1 MQTVEIHD
9 HAKDDIRNII
19 AVDRPGA
26 LKVLALLEQMQTDAE
41 LQERLLDRKTDDYEE
56 TVDVMRWV
64 EQFRQGN
71 DLYRIK
77 IWEPD
82 RARSL
87 PYRVIYAY
95 LPLDPIANY
104 VVLGVVNRKDFNYE
118 SDSEF
123 TKRILC
129 DYHELSV

>member
-9 HAKDDIRNII
+9 HAKDDIRSII

-26 LKVLALLEQMQTDAE
+26 LKVLALFEDMQTDAE

-82 RARSL
+82 RARAL

-95 LPLDPIANY
+95 LPLDRIANF
-104 VVLGVVNRKDFNYE
+104 VVLGVIHRKDFNYE
-118 SDSEF
+118 PDHSF
-123 TKRILC
+123 TKRILH
-129 DYHELSV
+129 DYHDLAV